1 MAGLLLSAIILPI
14 FVSVHSIVSWDFA
27 VTTVPGWHNTIFAP
41 YFVLGAVHSGV
52 SAVVTVMIVMRYA
65 FGLKRFITR
74 DHIDSLARLLI
85 VVATV
90 WLFFFLLDLFF
101 GLYGAEP
108 AEVDTW
114 QRRLVEP
121 PWVVIAITFIMCAYV
136 IPVPMW
142 LFRGIR
148 RNFFWMFVTTI
159 LVNVGM
165 WLERYMVVVPA
176 LERKS
181 GLTFTYG
188 EYAPSIS
195 EFILVAA
202 SFALVI
208 LGFLTFSK
216 LLPIMP
222 AADIKEGQILADRIR
237 VGRANVPAAMRE

>member
-1 MAGLLLSAIILPI
+1 M
-14 FVSVHSIVSWDFA
+14 
-27 VTTVPGWHNTIFAP
+27 
-41 YFVLGAVHSGV
+41 
-52 SAVVTVMIVMRYA
+52 
-65 FGLKRFITR
+65 
-74 DHIDSLARLLI
+74 
-85 VVATV
+85 ATV
-90 WLFFFLLDLFF
+90 WLFFFLLDFFF
-101 GLYGAEP
+101 GLYGTEP

-121 PWVVIAITFIMCAYV
+121 PWVVIAITFIICAYI

-142 LFRGIR
+142 MFRAVR

-188 EYAPSIS
+188 DYAPSLS